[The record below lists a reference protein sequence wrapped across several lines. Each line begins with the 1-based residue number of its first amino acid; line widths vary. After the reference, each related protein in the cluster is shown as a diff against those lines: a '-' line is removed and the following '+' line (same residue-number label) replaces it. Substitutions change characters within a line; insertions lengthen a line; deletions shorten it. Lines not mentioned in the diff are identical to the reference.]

1 MSKENTDLLFLLE
14 ETHEQM
20 MKMVTWLERLQPVK
34 LDVKRNTEQF
44 EYNGDYYTG
53 DDTPITVDITDV
65 EEMVKTKLFRLN
77 DEMVDEDQTSRS
89 ILKDL
94 RKYISHL
101 KE

>member
-1 MSKENTDLLFLLE
+1 MSKEKTDLLFLLE

-34 LDVKRNTEQF
+34 LDMF
-44 EYNGDYYTG
+44 EE
-53 DDTPITVDITDV
+53 PVTVDVTDV
-65 EEMVKTKLFRLN
+65 EEMMKTKLFRLDN
-77 DEMVDEDQTSRS
+77 EMVDEDQTSRS

-94 RKYISHL
+94 RKYINHL